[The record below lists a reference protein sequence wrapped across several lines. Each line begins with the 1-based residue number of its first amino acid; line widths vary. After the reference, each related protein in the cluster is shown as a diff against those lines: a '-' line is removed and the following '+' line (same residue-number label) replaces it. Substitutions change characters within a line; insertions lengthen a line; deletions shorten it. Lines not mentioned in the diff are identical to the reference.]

1 MEGAHEGLGRKKR
14 GVPTEDRKREGRC
27 WEEKMKRLGVG
38 MAEEE
43 LMGGWKQFNSLKI
56 GRVRQFT
63 NPTIDL
69 TPIQTAE
76 PDRIGDRSTVHAY
89 HCCMCDFM
97 DNV

>member
-1 MEGAHEGLGRKKR
+1 ME
-14 GVPTEDRKREGRC
+14 
-27 WEEKMKRLGVG
+27 
-38 MAEEE
+38 
-43 LMGGWKQFNSLKI
+43 GWKQFNLLKI
-56 GRVRQFT
+56 GRVRRFT

-76 PDRIGDRSTVHAY
+76 PARIGDRSTVHAY